1 MSGADDE
8 IVVALTAQT
17 EQFNEKMEQAGVST
31 SSMAAQASA
40 AINQLNTSITAQGE
54 ALLRLDAAFQG
65 SIASAKGMQE
75 AELALDQAMATGAIT
90 AEQQAVY
97 LEQLNAV
104 EGVAAVS
111 ARATATAVAEQTAA
125 LRINGGVAREVGVMI
140 GELARGNYTRLEGST
155 ITLANR
161 TGFLTTALN
170 AILSP
175 LGLVAVAAA
184 AVGYSIFEAGQ
195 EFEKMEGTV
204 LATGDAS
211 GYTAGQLVS
220 MADRIGES
228 TGSIGNASEAVQK
241 LAESGRFAGQDLR
254 LVAQAAA
261 DMSALTGESVQSAV
275 AQIEKLQEDPLK
287 AVAKLNDQFHFLT
300 VAEYEQME
308 QLAKS
313 GDTMGAARV
322 AYEAMASSMESRTD
336 TLNQH
341 VNVLVANFRKL
352 KVAWAEDMQE
362 LDVALGGGDDSE
374 RLAIQVRELNIL
386 KEKTAEA
393 EKMHSSVLPEMTA
406 RLQQQ
411 TLVVQQMTAQFHA
424 QTQAAA
430 NVGAAA
436 QKSAEQIDQMAKKQR
451 SGGSENAA
459 QADKEQYE
467 EMQVSRN
474 LSLGEERAYWELI
487 AQTAQQGTAEY
498 RQALQQLIEIHN
510 KEGEAAKQA
519 ARKSEEA
526 ARQRNAATMNELQV
540 EREETRA
547 ASAERI
553 QIDAQVTDRAL
564 QLYGRESSEY
574 RRALAERLS
583 DTKAYVSAVQADQKR
598 QADEEAAIYQKQN
611 EAAIK
616 AISSVY
622 TERQKDAQQELQL
635 RQITSEQEIA
645 LLRQYADQE
654 YQTELG
660 VLEHYRALMA
670 ERPRVVQEINK
681 QIEELEA
688 QHKARM
694 DQINQKETKD
704 AVDTWNRRLEPITR
718 GFNQSISGMI
728 MGTQTL
734 KQGMD
739 RMFQSI
745 LLSEIQTGAQRLQ
758 NWAATE
764 MAKTGA
770 TVAGNAVRTA
780 SDAAAAR
787 TGMAENAAMSEKQI
801 YNAAYTAAANT
812 YASVS
817 QIPYVGWIMAPI
829 AAAGAFIAVEAFDNV
844 SSAAGGWD
852 RVPYD
857 DAPALLHRNEMV
869 LPAHIA
875 NPLRDMVSSGGSGGQ
890 QGGGEIHIHL
900 NTMDG
905 KSTSDWLRRGGG
917 TEIAKHFSNVSKNS
931 ALTRM

>member
-17 EQFNEKMEQAGVST
+17 AEYQAQMQQAGVPLEEL
-31 SSMAAQASA
+31 QAKVAEESA
-40 AINQLNTSITAQGE
+40 AFNAAVQGKIDAMTRLN
-54 ALLRLDAAFQG
+54 AAFAG
-65 SIASAKGMQE
+65 NLTSAEGVLE
-75 AELALDQAMATGAIT
+75 AERSLDQAMAAGAIT
-90 AEQQAVY
+90 AQEQVAY
-97 LEQLNAV
+97 MEQLTAA
-104 EGVAAVS
+104 EATAAASAEATAAAVTEANAS
-111 ARATATAVAEQTAA
+111 I
-125 LRINGGVAREVGVMI
+125 RISGGVAREVGVMI

-170 AILSP
+170 AVLSP
-175 LGLVAVAAA
+175 LGLLAVAAA
-184 AVGYSIFEAGQ
+184 AVGFSIFEAGQ

-228 TGSIGNASEAVQK
+228 TGSIGNATQAVQR

-254 LVAQAAA
+254 LVAEAAA
-261 DMSALTGESVQSAV
+261 DMSALTGESIQSSV

-300 VAEYEQME
+300 VSEYEQME

-313 GDTMGAARV
+313 GDTLGAARV
-322 AYEAMASSMESRTD
+322 AYEAMASSMQSRTD

-341 VNVLVANFRKL
+341 VNVLVSTFRKL
-352 KVAWAEDMQE
+352 KMAWSEDMQE

-393 EKMHSSVLPEMTA
+393 ERMKSGVLPEMTA

-411 TLVVQQMTAQFHA
+411 TQIVQQMTAQFRA
-424 QTQAAA
+424 QAQAAA

-436 QKSAEQIDQMAKKQR
+436 QRSAEQIDQMAKKQR
-451 SGGSENAA
+451 GGGSENAA

-467 EMQVSRN
+467 EMQVNRN

-670 ERPRVVQEINK
+670 ERPRIVQEINK

-787 TGMAENAAMSEKQI
+787 TGMAENTAMSEKQI

-869 LPAHIA
+869 LPANLA
-875 NPLRDMVSSGGSGGQ
+875 DRVRGMTD
-890 QGGGEIHIHL
+890 GGGEASGGDTHYHTWNIQA
-900 NTMDG
+900 MDG
-905 KSTSDWLRRGGG
+905 RSFEQFLRRGGMNTLG
-917 TEIAKHFSNVSKNS
+917 KVASSATKNS
-931 ALTRM
+931 AVTRM